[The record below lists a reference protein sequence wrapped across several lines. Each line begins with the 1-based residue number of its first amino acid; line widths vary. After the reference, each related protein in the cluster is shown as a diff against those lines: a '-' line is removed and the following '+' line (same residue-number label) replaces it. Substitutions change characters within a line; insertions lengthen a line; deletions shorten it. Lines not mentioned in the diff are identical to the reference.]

1 LLRVPYD
8 INVYETISIIN
19 QQMFQRRMRIIG
31 TVEQLRE
38 LSKTLNSLKV
48 PIYAVE
54 EALYFMKDEK

>member
-1 LLRVPYD
+1 
-8 INVYETISIIN
+8 
-19 QQMFQRRMRIIG
+19 MRIIG